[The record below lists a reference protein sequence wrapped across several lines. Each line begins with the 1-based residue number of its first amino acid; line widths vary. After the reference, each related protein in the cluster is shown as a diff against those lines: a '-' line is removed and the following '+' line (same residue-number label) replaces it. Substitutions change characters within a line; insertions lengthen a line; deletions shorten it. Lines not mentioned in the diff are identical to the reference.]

1 MINMTKKIKILAF
14 IIKETDILIVEETH
28 TLFREQ
34 LKESVQDWYYRTLHQ
49 GDNVEYDGVPLL

>member
-34 LKESVQDWYYRTLHQ
+34 LKESVQD
-49 GDNVEYDGVPLL
+49 